1 MTPSMYAFGA
11 VLTLIAL
18 AFIVVPLLRHRKHS
32 AVGVAL
38 TTIVVLLPLCAA
50 LMYSNVSNYS
60 WKEDAIVSD
69 VDSAT
74 EQPVNELIVELA
86 QRLET
91 KPELEG
97 FILLGRSYMSLQRY
111 PDAVDAWHRA
121 WEMSKG
127 ESAEV
132 SLNYAESLILAD
144 KRTLTT
150 SAADLL
156 DKVLVVIPDDPRALW
171 YGGLSAA
178 SRQLNDVAID
188 RFMRLLKADL
198 PENMRTVVQ
207 TQLAQLGVDPGA
219 LDQPVSGEEGIPVTG
234 GISATVSV
242 ASEVAGLVR
251 PGALLFVFAR
261 DGEKPG
267 PPIAVKRMPLPQ
279 LPFTTTLTD
288 ADAMVQ
294 GASLGKADQLKLVA
308 RISLSGNPIAEP
320 GDLYGEALVSGES
333 GDSPVS
339 VVIDRITE

>member
-1 MTPSMYAFGA
+1 MTPSMYVLGA
-11 VLTLIAL
+11 VLTAIAL
-18 AFIVVPLLRHRKHS
+18 AFVVIPLLRHRKYS
-32 AVGVAL
+32 SVGLAL
-38 TTIVVLLPLCAA
+38 TAIVLLLPLSAV
-50 LMYSNVSNYS
+50 LIYNNVSNYT
-60 WKEDAIVSD
+60 WKKDTVANEADTA
-69 VDSAT
+69 AT
-74 EQPVNELIVELA
+74 QPVNELIVELA

-121 WEMSKG
+121 WEMSEG

-132 SLNYAESLILAD
+132 SLNYAEALILAD

-156 DKVLVVIPDDPRALW
+156 DTVIVAMPDDPRALW

-178 SRQLNDVAID
+178 ARQLNDVAID

-198 PENMRTVVQ
+198 PENMRAVVQ
-207 TQLAQLGVDPGA
+207 TQLAQLGADPGA
-219 LDQPVSGEEGIPVTG
+219 VEQSASGEEGSAAEG
-234 GISATVSV
+234 GISATVSI
-242 ASEVAGLVR
+242 ASEIAGLVR

-267 PPIAVKRMPLPQ
+267 PPIAVKRMPVPQ

-294 GASLGKADQLKLVA
+294 GASLDKTDQIKLVA
-308 RISLSGNPIAEP
+308 RVSLSGNPIAQP
-320 GDLYGEALVSGES
+320 GDLYGETLVSGEI

-339 VVIDRITE
+339 VVIDRIAE